1 MNDRSSAHGLWR
13 RLGMVVLALMA
24 FGAHGAPAGWMR
36 AETDHFVI
44 HGQSGEPAL
53 RQRAIQLERFHEAA
67 LLLLG
72 IADGKSRTTRRFDV
86 VMLPDTAALAV
97 VRPGMEKGY
106 AGVYLQCADGSAAFS
121 AEATKVRQAEDDFG
135 QVVLFHEVAHRL
147 MFEYTHRVYPRW
159 FVEGFA
165 EYMSRTTLEG
175 DRVTFGK
182 APPQADAKLA
192 GRWVGSEVIAWPDL
206 LRATTGAPKT
216 EADFYFKSWLL
227 THYLFNDSARA
238 QQLNRYL
245 DRVADGEDAVA
256 AFEDTTGLQA
266 AGLPLVMER
275 YLRTAAALRMTGKEA
290 RAVQV
295 RVTPLTDAQGE
306 VLVKRMV
313 LRVCPGKSHGE
324 KLLAELRTLRQQRE
338 TPVPELRLALARAEL
353 LFGDEAAAEAELAS
367 VLAEDPASFEAHHL
381 MGRVLTQQ
389 AGKLSGEAREARFD
403 EARAHFFS
411 AYRQNKVDA
420 PNLYRLAM
428 ALARRGQDA
437 SLANAAR
444 GARALEPTVPEYAF
458 FEAQVDLA
466 GGDRERA
473 VRALRPLAANPHDPA
488 FAARMRGVI
497 TAIEGGQPVPEVL
510 RLLSRGD

>member
-1 MNDRSSAHGLWR
+1 
-13 RLGMVVLALMA
+13 
-24 FGAHGAPAGWMR
+24 
-36 AETDHFVI
+36 
-44 HGQSGEPAL
+44 
-53 RQRAIQLERFHEAA
+53 
-67 LLLLG
+67 
-72 IADGKSRTTRRFDV
+72 
-86 VMLPDTAALAV
+86 
-97 VRPGMEKGY
+97 
-106 AGVYLQCADGSAAFS
+106 
-121 AEATKVRQAEDDFG
+121 
-135 QVVLFHEVAHRL
+135 
-147 MFEYTHRVYPRW
+147 
-159 FVEGFA
+159 
-165 EYMSRTTLEG
+165 
-175 DRVTFGK
+175 
-182 APPQADAKLA
+182 
-192 GRWVGSEVIAWPDL
+192 
-206 LRATTGAPKT
+206 
-216 EADFYFKSWLL
+216 
-227 THYLFNDSARA
+227 
-238 QQLNRYL
+238 
-245 DRVADGEDAVA
+245 
-256 AFEDTTGLQA
+256 
-266 AGLPLVMER
+266 
-275 YLRTAAALRMTGKEA
+275 
-290 RAVQV
+290 
-295 RVTPLTDAQGE
+295 
-306 VLVKRMV
+306 MV

-420 PNLYRLAM
+420 PNLYRLAI

>member
-44 HGQSGEPAL
+44 HGQSGESAL

-275 YLRTAAALRMTGKEA
+275 YLRTAA
-290 RAVQV
+290 
-295 RVTPLTDAQGE
+295 
-306 VLVKRMV
+306 
-313 LRVCPGKSHGE
+313 
-324 KLLAELRTLRQQRE
+324 
-338 TPVPELRLALARAEL
+338 
-353 LFGDEAAAEAELAS
+353 EAELAS